1 MAKNMQEVKLVGGPY
16 DGKCLIVQKN
26 IKILQIPMPIPYA
39 YRNYGVLRYIKSNE
53 VEDGKLLFI
62 LEH

>member
-1 MAKNMQEVKLVGGPY
+1 MQEVKLVGGPY

-26 IKILQIPMPIPYA
+26 IEILQIPMAVPYC
-39 YRNYGVLRYIKSNE
+39 NYGVLRYIKSNE